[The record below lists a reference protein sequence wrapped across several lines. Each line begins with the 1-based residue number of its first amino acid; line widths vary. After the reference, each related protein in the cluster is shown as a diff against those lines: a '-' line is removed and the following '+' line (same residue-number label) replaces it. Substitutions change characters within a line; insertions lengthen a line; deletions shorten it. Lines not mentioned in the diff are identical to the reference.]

1 MPFYKFIMKTGRC
14 GAGNNGELAI
24 CLYSPSYTKAMGQ
37 AKKFAAVKHGNFG
50 AIISSKQIEEIEFVV
65 GELFNG
71 YHKLMEDKQEF
82 RTLQQNARTL
92 SYIKDY
98 TFQTP
103 EGKQLKEFCDA
114 YNKADNK
121 QKQSLENKYKLW
133 AMEVIRAHQNEVY
146 YGF

>member
-1 MPFYKFIMKTGRC
+1 MKTGHC

-24 CLYSPSYTKAMGQ
+24 YLYSQSYTKAMSQ
-37 AKKFAAVKHGNFG
+37 AKNFSAVKHGNFG
-50 AIISSKQIEEIEFVV
+50 AIISSKQIEEVEFVV
-65 GELFNG
+65 GVLFNG

-98 TFQTP
+98 TFQTQ

-133 AMEVIRAHQNEVY
+133 AIEVARANQHKDC